1 MAKKQIDMF
10 FDIFAGEFVSITTKL
25 QQKITQQTEENIL
38 QSESFLSMQGFLV
51 EKDDLYYY
59 IGDKPNS
66 VLAAIKINEVVHIE
80 ITQEE
85 NVFTNILDQLDV
97 PTDKKGVN

>member
-1 MAKKQIDMF
+1 MVKKLTDTF

-25 QQKITQQTEENIL
+25 QQKVTQQTEENVL
-38 QSESFLSMQGFLV
+38 QSESFLSIQGFLV
-51 EKDDLYYY
+51 DKDDLYYY

-66 VLAAIKINEVVHIE
+66 ILAAIKINEVVHVE

-85 NVFTNILDQLDV
+85 NVFTNILEQLDV
-97 PTDKKGVN
+97 PTDKKGAN